1 MYLFTSVQTIVLEE
15 VGNYPK
21 RDIQEW
27 NSSTPY
33 DALTDVAIYDYNGKP
48 YNNIYTS
55 LQDNNTNHSPLS
67 LGEWWTYKEKI
78 SLYRPIQPTPTS
90 HIMKVGGFAYGAG
103 FNNATHIL
111 LMGVE
116 ANTVKVEELNS
127 DNSAIATHNITV
139 QSGINKY
146 IVPIT
151 YVKSDQRVRIT
162 VTPTNSDEYAGF
174 TLVRGLVEHDLGTDT
189 LKCQKCESSRVYTKK
204 TSSYSD
210 NGVKIYGTNQVIEDK
225 KVSMTID
232 KSKRNDLKALL
243 SQVIDT
249 PIFLCKDLT
258 TLEVGNGIYG
268 YYSIVD
274 MVEDCKT
281 GNYSFS
287 GQVQSYPYQPPTTL
301 NDVIY
306 APTIIDCMAVSKPKD
321 WMRGLTIRTGDFL
334 YDSPKTKYH
343 HSTDWTLKDSSGNII
358 DQLPMRTGINKYLYV
373 KRLTQGT
380 FTIEVKYRD
389 QYGNVSAT
397 TSKSIY
403 IDDNC
408 YSICP
413 NIFGDNSFVFH
424 LPFDRYANPQREVFG
439 GGTWTTAN
447 ISNTLRAKGGDNCY
461 STYMKN
467 DNTSN
472 EVDNKATIPFK
483 FDIDHN
489 TEMTLTFFGYFVQ
502 DASVYCYP
510 YVIKFGS
517 LIVAMCVSHTGD
529 SYPNCV
535 AWLESNK
542 ERGLGSPMLDLQYG
556 TAFSFDHYAFYVNLM
571 TRTLKFYVNGELKK
585 EFYNISNNGTTHNF
599 NDEYSLGKCPTGKC
613 NSGGKYYRGTI
624 RSLAV
629 FNRELTVDELLQLQ
643 KSERNV

>member
-33 DALTDVAIYDYNGKP
+33 EALAEVAIYDYNGKP
-48 YNNIYTS
+48 YNNIYVS
-55 LQDNNTNHSPLS
+55 LTDNNQGNFPPS
-67 LGEWWTYKEKI
+67 LGEYWTYKEKVA
-78 SLYRPIQPTPTS
+78 LYRPIQPTPTS
-90 HIMKVGGFAYGAG
+90 HILKIGEFSYGVG
-103 FNNATHIL
+103 FNNATHVLI
-111 LMGVE
+111 MGVE
-116 ANTVKVEELNS
+116 ANTVKVEELDSN
-127 DNSAIATHNITV
+127 NNTIATHYITV
-139 QSGINKY
+139 QAGINKY

-151 YVKSDQRVRIT
+151 YVKADQRVRIT

-232 KSKRNDLKALL
+232 KSKRNELKALL

-258 TLEVGNGIYG
+258 QTEVGNGIYG

-274 MVEDCKT
+274 MVEDCKS

-301 NDVIY
+301 NDIIY
-306 APTIIDCMAVSKPKD
+306 APTIIDCIATATPHD
-321 WMRGLTIRTGDFL
+321 DMRGITVRTGDFL
-334 YDSPKTKYH
+334 YDSPKVKYH
-343 HSTDWTLKDSSGNII
+343 HSTDWVLKNSSGTVV
-358 DQLPMRTGINKYLYV
+358 DQLPMRAGINKYLYV
-373 KRLTQGT
+373 KRRDTGT
-380 FTIEVKYRD
+380 YTIEVKYRD

-397 TSKSIY
+397 TTKSITVG
-403 IDDNC
+403 NVC
-408 YSICP
+408 YSLCP
-413 NIFGDNSFVFH
+413 NIFGDGSLKFH
-424 LPFDRYANPQREVFG
+424 LPFDRNSSTQTEVFSGADWTVQNG
-439 GGTWTTAN
+439 GALPKIKGT
-447 ISNTLRAKGGDNCY
+447 DNCY
-461 STYMKN
+461 TTYFTK
-467 DNTSN
+467 DNTVCTPN
-472 EVDNKATIPFK
+472 NKALIPYK
-483 FDIDHN
+483 FSIDDN
-489 TEMTLTFFGYFVQ
+489 IEMTLSFFGYFMANSSQ
-502 DASVYCYP
+502 YCYP
-510 YVIKFGS
+510 YVIRFGS
-517 LIVAMCVSHTGD
+517 LIVAMCVSHSGD

-535 AWLESNK
+535 AWLESN
-542 ERGLGSPMLDLQYG
+542 EQRGLGSPMLDLGYG
-556 TAFSFDHYAFYVNLM
+556 FNGSYSHFAFYVNLM
-571 TRTLKFYVNGELKK
+571 TRTLKFYVNGVLTK
-585 EFYNISNNGTTHNF
+585 EFYNISNNGTNLNF
-599 NDEYSLGKCPTGKC
+599 NDYYDIGVCESGKCASK
-613 NSGGKYYRGTI
+613 YRGTI

-629 FNRELTVDELLQLQ
+629 FNRELTTDELLQLQ